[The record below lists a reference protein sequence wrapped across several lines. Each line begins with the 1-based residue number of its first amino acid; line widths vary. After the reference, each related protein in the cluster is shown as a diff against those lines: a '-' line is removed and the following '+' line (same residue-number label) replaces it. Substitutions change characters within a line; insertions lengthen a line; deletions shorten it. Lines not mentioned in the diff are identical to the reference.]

1 LHELTY
7 SPLCFSPFPGSL
19 GLLFQH
25 TNLAP
30 LDLNKL
36 SRRERTNRTVQATL
50 DAPGNVRGR
59 VEAIANSVIALA
71 EKRDLAERAL
81 REVCQADGDLLD
93 VLERDV
99 SLEERIFAVWLKDA
113 HALDRA
119 RNVAQGYGWRCGRYH
134 CGFDVKDAGSLSD
147 DFEIASETVGGLI
160 QQMQGGRKV
169 SLDHFTYVP
178 EDGSA
183 DAIHHFAVYL
193 ETPASFIMEF
203 GDGEDFPLPVVRR
216 EAREVAI
223 DYNPKSGRLDI
234 AGRGIGGFRVFDR
247 VARAFCQTA
256 LSDAE
261 FVAVTRPEWN
271 LAPFLNGVPSGLT
284 PPASFSTFRITEIAT
299 TSVGGAGGQLVLR
312 APKGIDIYEHAK
324 ELGICL
330 IELPPQYVRSI
341 AITLTA
347 VPTPKD
353 TEPREFQISLAWP
366 NGRSFDGATFQD
378 QMIVEPWL
386 ESRQFHLPQ

>member
-1 LHELTY
+1 MSSSIRRFVSALSKEA
-7 SPLCFSPFPGSL
+7 L

-25 TNLAP
+25 AQVASI
-30 LDLNKL
+30 DLNKL
-36 SRRERTNRTVQATL
+36 SRRERTNRTVQAAL
-50 DAPGNVRGR
+50 DASSKVRGHL
-59 VEAIANSVIALA
+59 EAIANSVLVLA

-81 REVCQADGDLLD
+81 REVCQTDGDLLAI
-93 VLERDV
+93 LERDI
-99 SLEERIFAVWLKDA
+99 SLEERIFEVWLKEPR
-113 HALDRA
+113 ALDRA

-134 CGFDVKDAGSLSD
+134 CGFDVKNATRVLNDI
-147 DFEIASETVGGLI
+147 EIASETIGRLI
-160 QQMQGGRKV
+160 QQMQGGRKG

-183 DAIHHFAVYL
+183 EAIHHIAVYL

-203 GDGEDFPLPVVRR
+203 GDEEDFPVPVVRR

-234 AGRGIGGFRVFDR
+234 AGKGIGGFRVIDK

-271 LAPFLNGVPSGLT
+271 LAPFLDSVPSGLAT
-284 PPASFSTFRITEIAT
+284 PAGFSTFRITEIAT
-299 TSVGGAGGQLVLR
+299 TSVGGAGSQLVLR

-324 ELGICL
+324 QLGICL
-330 IELPPQYVRSI
+330 IELSPQYVRSI

-353 TEPREFQISLAWP
+353 TESREVQISLAWP
-366 NGRSFDGATFQD
+366 NGRSFDGASFQD

-386 ESRQFHLPQ
+386 ESPQFQLPQ